1 LPTAIQFLFFAP
13 CLSLLAFL
21 LLLVGNKKASK
32 NQLYAVVLSANLCNI
47 AFLLP
52 VAKQVLWETKN
63 ISYNFTW
70 FEIGN
75 FTVSGFILLD
85 KTSAMLLLLTA
96 FISFL
101 VGLYSFAYMK
111 DDLQKSRFFAFL
123 QLFSAAMF
131 GLLLTDNLLL
141 IYIFWE
147 LVGLCSYL
155 LIGFW
160 HHKQAATKAAKK
172 AFLLN
177 RLGDMG
183 FLAAIALLWA
193 AFGSLSLSEI
203 ASQNQQFL
211 DLENQQLIFYAGL
224 GLVVAAA
231 AKSAQLPFS
240 TWLPDAMQAPTPA
253 SALLH
258 AATMVAAGAYLLIR
272 TEFLLLPQIHTILLI
287 LGAISSFWAA
297 LQACLQTEMKKIL
310 AFSTISQVG
319 LLFLAIGLEATEA
332 AFFHLLT
339 HAFFK
344 ANLFLLVGL
353 LATQQK
359 EQEEKQVEK
368 QVEKKQLSY
377 WLLISYLISACALCG
392 VPLTSGFLSK
402 EQILLVLA
410 TKASTENTFLLYSL
424 SILVGITLLL
434 TVFYMTR
441 QGFLLFG
448 QYHKQNFS
456 FSFYTTSKLTFI
468 DKLPLFVVCLLAC
481 FSLFVPFSKQPFE
494 ATYFLQVIENQ
505 DKNIAWLVLFV
516 SLFAIGIGFL
526 LAYGLATN
534 KIPLQAK
541 QAILRGVSL
550 LTAIENGKI
559 EKLLTALLFTK
570 QVANFENQQV
580 NKTVDILGILGA
592 TSSFVLAWFDKTIV
606 DGLLKLCI
614 SLLGSLANHLR
625 QLQNGNLQFYI
636 MVAILGL
643 LVAWIGIF
651 CLT

>member
-1 LPTAIQFLFFAP
+1 MPTAIQFLLLAP
-13 CLSLLAFL
+13 CLSLLTFL
-21 LLLVGNKKASK
+21 LLLIGNKKVSK
-32 NQLYAVVLSANLCNI
+32 KQLYIAVLFANLCNI
-47 AFLLP
+47 VFLLP
-52 VAKQVLWETKN
+52 VIKQVLWDTKN
-63 ISYNFTW
+63 ISYAFMW
-70 FEIGN
+70 FGIGN
-75 FTVSGFILLD
+75 FTDNFANNFTIQGFVVIDKMSAILLF
-85 KTSAMLLLLTA
+85 LTA

-131 GLLLTDNLLL
+131 GLLLTDNLLI

-160 HHKQAATKAAKK
+160 HHKEAATKAAKK

-193 AFGSLSLSEI
+193 VFGSLSLSEI
-203 ASQNQQFL
+203 ANQNKQFSAL
-211 DLENQQLIFYAGL
+211 GNQPMILYAGL

-272 TEFLLLPQIHTILLI
+272 TEFLFLSQIHTVLLV

-297 LQACLQTEMKKIL
+297 LQACMQTEMKKIL
-310 AFSTISQVG
+310 AFSTISQLG
-319 LLFLAIGLEATEA
+319 LLFLAIGLGAKEA

-353 LATQQK
+353 LAAQQK
-359 EQEEKQVEK
+359 EQEGKALKEQQV
-368 QVEKKQLSY
+368 SY

-410 TKASTENTFLLYSL
+410 TKASVENTFLLYSL
-424 SILVGITLLL
+424 AILVSITLLL

-448 QYHKQNFS
+448 RYSKQNFS
-456 FSFYTTSKLTFI
+456 FSLYLSSKLTLI
-468 DKLPLFVVCLLAC
+468 EKLPMLVVSLLAC
-481 FSLFVPFSKQPFE
+481 FSLFVPFSNQPFE
-494 ATYFLQVIENQ
+494 AKYFLQVIENQ
-505 DKNIAWLVLFV
+505 DKNISFVVLFV
-516 SLFAIGIGFL
+516 SLFAIGTGFL
-526 LAYGLATN
+526 LAYYAAN
-534 KIPLQAK
+534 HKICWQAK
-541 QAILRGVSL
+541 HFNFAWL
-550 LTAIENGKI
+550 LFSKKT
-559 EKLLTALLFTK
+559 EKLLSSMLFTK
-570 QVANFENQQV
+570 QVANFENYKV
-580 NKTVDILGILGA
+580 NKTVDMLGILGA
-592 TSSFVLAWFDKTIV
+592 TSSFILAWFDKIIV
-606 DGLLKLCI
+606 DGSLKLFI
-614 SLLGSLANHLR
+614 SVLGKIANYLR
-625 QLQNGNLQFYI
+625 QLQNGNLQFYL
-636 MVAILGL
+636 MMAILGL

-651 CLT
+651 LLI